1 MDTLIVQVLLC
12 LAAAALLGGAVG
24 WWLRTRRA
32 VEALTDQHR
41 IWSTKL
47 EVKDEELSETYR
59 RLERVELQK
68 GTFSEQLASSRQ
80 QTRRAEQEAQDAK
93 AEERQL
99 TQQLEASKSEI
110 EGQTAEIQ
118 RLRDGAETNRQL
130 EQKRQIAETELN
142 SSAAERARLRAEA
155 TGLQEAIDRK
165 AETVVHLEQELADLK
180 RGSQRLEILATERA
194 AEEQR
199 EHAELLRRHES
210 TVAEQQHLLATAAE
224 TDATEARL
232 RKALQEERNRNAEL
246 QALHRAVVSNL
257 DGEKQ
262 ELELQ
267 ISLLRRSS
275 TELATSS
282 GHQPD
287 NDLEAR
293 ITDLTANKER
303 LEQELLLSRERE
315 SKLDT
320 LKDQRQAFVVSQN
333 TEIAQ
338 LRDRCAVLERR
349 RGAPMARDD
358 LTLIAGIGP
367 VIASR
372 LHALGINEYRQIAYW
387 TDADVERMAGKLGSF
402 PKRIQRGNWVEAART
417 LHYEKH
423 GEHLPDPGE

>member
-1 MDTLIVQVLLC
+1 M
-12 LAAAALLGGAVG
+12 
-24 WWLRTRRA
+24 
-32 VEALTDQHR
+32 
-41 IWSTKL
+41 
-47 EVKDEELSETYR
+47 
-59 RLERVELQK
+59 ELQK

-372 LHALGINEYRQIAYW
+372 LHALGINRVSPDRLLDGRRCRAHGWQA
-387 TDADVERMAGKLGSF
+387 GSF